1 MKRIEDIEKLSIEA
15 LEAASETLPVPED
28 FRQRIES
35 TLLSEES
42 LAAEG
47 GRGSKAG
54 RLAVRSVVSMLAVAA
69 VVAAVLLIRKPAEL
83 KDSFDDPMLAY
94 AQVEQTFQYISRKMS
109 GGIDMVRDAGPVAV
123 RPEEII
129 KKINSK

>member
-1 MKRIEDIEKLSIEA
+1 MKRIEDIEKLSIEE
-15 LEAASETLPVPED
+15 LEAASETLPVPEG

-47 GRGSKAG
+47 VRGRKTV

-94 AQVEQTFQYISRKMS
+94 AQVEQTFQYISGKMS
-109 GGIDMVRDAGPVAV
+109 GGIDMVRDAAPIAV

>member
-1 MKRIEDIEKLSIEA
+1 MKRIEDIEKLSIEE
-15 LEAASETLPVPED
+15 LEAASETLPVPEG

-47 GRGSKAG
+47 V
-54 RLAVRSVVSMLAVAA
+54 RLAVRSVVSVFAVAA
-69 VVAAVLLIRKPAEL
+69 AVAAVLLIRKPAEL

-94 AQVEQTFQYISRKMS
+94 AQVEQTFQYISGKMS

>member
-1 MKRIEDIEKLSIEA
+1 MKRIEDIEKLSIEE
-15 LEAASETLPVPED
+15 LEAASETVPVPEG
-28 FRQRIES
+28 FMQRIES

-94 AQVEQTFQYISRKMS
+94 AQVEQTFQYISGKMS
-109 GGIDMVRDAGPVAV
+109 GGIDMVRDAAPIAV